1 MASAIYGND
10 FNSCFPLSS
19 PGSPS
24 ASNLGLSMSIAPTLL
39 KHDNIVSNSVNSGI
53 VDGSKTKIFMDMI
66 SSPAIDRNSSR
77 KVSSSD
83 ELVAATVSNS
93 DHLEI
98 QEGDTP
104 AVIKIKGLSKK
115 VAVLR
120 RELETK
126 STLIESLKAQG
137 KISGDG
143 LASGSSWKD
152 KVVPPGEA
160 HSRMN
165 LTDFPP
171 EMDGEQVRVS
181 PPKHVETQG
190 SEKWKNCIVGHFV
203 DKKFPFLSVQSIA
216 LRIGAKYGIK
226 DVLSNEKGFF
236 LFQFGLIDKSLRLVL
251 GTLVVD

>member
-98 QEGDTP
+98 QEDDTP

-115 VAVLR
+115 VVVLR
-120 RELETK
+120 QELETK

-165 LTDFPP
+165 LTFPLRWTESRLGFP
-171 EMDGEQVRVS
+171 LLSMLRLKAQRNGKTALWVILWIKNSHSCLYSPLLSGFGLNMVLRMFYQMKRVS
-181 PPKHVETQG
+181 
-190 SEKWKNCIVGHFV
+190 S
-203 DKKFPFLSVQSIA
+203 S
-216 LRIGAKYGIK
+216 
-226 DVLSNEKGFF
+226 SNLGLK
-236 LFQFGLIDKSLRLVL
+236 GLIDKSL
-251 GTLVVD
+251 